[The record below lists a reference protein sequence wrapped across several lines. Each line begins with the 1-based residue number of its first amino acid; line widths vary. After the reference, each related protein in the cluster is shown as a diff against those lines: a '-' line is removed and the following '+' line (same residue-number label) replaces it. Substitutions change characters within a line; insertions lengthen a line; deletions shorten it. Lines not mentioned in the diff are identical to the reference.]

1 MGRYA
6 GLIALLVLAVAAAI
20 YTFGTGAPV
29 KSPAPPIPTV
39 STIPQTPSQ
48 PRRSDTVAD
57 SSPAPPAAQTDVPLG
72 SGFDFYVL
80 SLSWSPTFCQTAAP
94 GSNASQCGPS
104 RRFGLIVH
112 GLWPQNENGFPQDC
126 ATSEPDRVPDTIARS
141 VLDIMP
147 SLGLIGHEWRKHGSC
162 SGLRQAEYFS
172 VLRQA
177 YQRVKIPQKL
187 ADARAP
193 QVLAPP
199 DIERLFSTANPSLDA
214 QGLSVACEDGRLEEV
229 RICLTK
235 QLEFR
240 NCRQV
245 DRQSCRARSLT
256 IPPMR

>member
-6 GLIALLVLAVAAAI
+6 GLIALLVLSVAAAV
-20 YTFGTGAPV
+20 YTFGTGTPV
-29 KSPAPPIPTV
+29 ISPAPPTPTV
-39 STIPQTPSQ
+39 TSIPQTTGQ
-48 PRRSDTVAD
+48 PRQLDTATT
-57 SSPAPPAAQTDVPLG
+57 PAPTAPTAETNVPLG

-199 DIERLFSTANPSLDA
+199 DIERLFSTANPGLDA